1 MVSDIGIQAFYSQ
14 RFDILDDAGTASGSV
29 VYDRLDEAVKEFE
42 AIPYTVIKG
51 ARFRKRATSKYVITG
66 STLSGLL
73 RSCSGRYFIAER
85 NGARVLPVGL
95 VYFDTPG
102 LRFFNQHVN
111 GKLKRVKVRTRMWLR
126 SGEQMLEIWKRKN
139 KGTMLKRIV
148 PLELEDGTANCLAV
162 NLFEEYSG
170 VSIGEVQA
178 SVALKYSRI
187 TLVNET
193 LSERITIDAN
203 LKFALPD
210 APDGVMSLPDLV
222 IVEVRY
228 SPHTRPFA
236 EGLMKTWSIRKSRIS
251 KYCLGVSLLKANA
264 KVNSYKPILRN
275 INKTILHDNIE

>member
-14 RFDILDDAGTASGSV
+14 RFDILDGAGTASGSV
-29 VYDRLDEAVKEFE
+29 VYDSLDEAVKEFE
-42 AIPYTVIKG
+42 AIPYTEIKG
-51 ARFRKRATSKYVITG
+51 ARFRKRATSKYVIPG

-73 RSCSGRYFIAER
+73 RSCSGRYLIAER
-85 NGARVLPVGL
+85 NGERVLPVGL

-126 SGEQMLEIWKRKN
+126 SGEQTLEIWKRKN

-148 PLELEDGTANCLAV
+148 PLELEDGTANGKSE

-170 VSIGEVQA
+170 VAIGEVQA
-178 SVALKYSRI
+178 SVALKYCRI

-193 LSERITIDAN
+193 LSERITIDTN

-210 APDGVMSLPDLV
+210 SPDGAISLPDLA
-222 IVEVRY
+222 IVEVRHA
-228 SPHTRPFA
+228 PHTRSFA
-236 EGLMKTWSIRKSRIS
+236 GGLMKTWKIRKLRIS
-251 KYCLGVSLLKANA
+251 KYCLGVSLLKTNA

-275 INKTILHDNIE
+275 ISKTIMYDYVE